1 MRKKNQPLLFTTTRS
16 QVPFELQALINQL
29 ISSRVVSEGTVDAS
43 VLDNVLQAVPRLL
56 TRPASHDQA
65 LSQMRKV
72 LKRQEYSAE
81 GIKNKH
87 QFSSSGS
94 SGEPELNQDDSYAL
108 NSQCD
113 LDIEVDFDSLF
124 ASTDSVD
131 LVSNQLD
138 SLSV

>member
-1 MRKKNQPLLFTTTRS
+1 MRNTKKKQPLLFTTTRS
-16 QVPFELQALINQL
+16 QVPSELQALLSQL
-29 ISSRVVSEGTVDAS
+29 ISSRVVSEGTIDAS

-56 TRPASHDQA
+56 TRPASHEQA

-72 LKRQEYSAE
+72 WKRQEYSAE
-81 GIKNKH
+81 GINKSQH

-94 SGEPELNQDDSYAL
+94 SGETELNQDDSYAL
-108 NSQCD
+108 SSECD

-131 LVSNQLD
+131 LD
-138 SLSV
+138 I